1 MRVSNDVL
9 KTQRWIIDDIVDG
22 FDVEDVW
29 ALPVEGGADDFGAVV
44 DLMGAIDFPGSAP
57 LPVRLLWG
65 VRDLLGRVF
74 GLGRISTSAD
84 DAGVWPPVPGTGE
97 QSLTG
102 RVPAELRDT
111 VTDSRLTGKPFRP
124 LYRTGTEFAE
134 EMSNR
139 TMYGVMHLAW
149 VDQGG
154 GRYQGQMTVYVKPR
168 GVVGRAYM
176 AFIKPFRYAVIY
188 PALMRYLERFW
199 AEQMTGTV
207 TCRRPRRAG
216 RA

>member
-1 MRVSNDVL
+1 MKVSNDVL
-9 KTQRWIIDDIVDG
+9 KTQRWIITDIVHD

-29 ALPVEGGADDFGAVV
+29 ALPIDGGADDFGAVI
-44 DLMGAIDFPGSAP
+44 DLMSFIDFPESAP

-65 VRDLLGRVF
+65 IRDLLGRMF

-97 QSLTG
+97 RSLLG
-102 RVPAELRDT
+102 RVPEELRNT
-111 VTDSRLTGKPFRP
+111 ATDSRLAGKPFRP
-124 LYRTGTEFAE
+124 LYLTGTEFADE
-134 EMSNR
+134 ISNR

-168 GVVGRAYM
+168 GAVGKAYM
-176 AFIKPFRYAVIY
+176 AFIKPFRYAIIY
-188 PALMRYLERFW
+188 PALMRYLERSW
-199 AEQMTGTV
+199 AVSRVADRSPG
-207 TCRRPRRAG
+207 A
-216 RA
+216 

>member
-9 KTQRWIIDDIVDG
+9 KTQRWIILDVVHD

-29 ALPVEGGADDFGAVV
+29 ALPIDGGPDDFGAVI
-44 DLMGAIDFPGSAP
+44 DLMGSIDFPESAP

-65 VRDLLGRVF
+65 LRDLLGRMF

-84 DAGVWPPVPGTGE
+84 EAGVWLPVPRTGE
-97 QSLTG
+97 RSLIG
-102 RVPAELRDT
+102 RVPEELRNT
-111 VTDSRLTGKPFRP
+111 ATDSRLTGKPFRP
-124 LYRTGTEFAE
+124 LYLTDIEFAD

-168 GVVGRAYM
+168 GAIGKAYM
-176 AFIKPFRYAVIY
+176 AFIKPFRYAIVY
-188 PALMRYLERFW
+188 PALMRHLERLW
-199 AEQMTGTV
+199 TE
-207 TCRRPRRAG
+207 RRGSR
-216 RA
+216 

>member
-1 MRVSNDVL
+1 MRVSSDVL
-9 KTQRWIIDDIVDG
+9 KAQRWVIDDIVRD

-29 ALPVEGGADDFGAVV
+29 ALPIDGELDDFGAVI
-44 DLMGAIDFPGSAP
+44 DLMESIDFPGSAP

-65 VRDLLGRVF
+65 IRDLLGRVF

-97 QSLTG
+97 RSLIV
-102 RVPAELRDT
+102 RVPKELRDT
-111 VTDSRLTGKPFRP
+111 ATDSRLVGKPFRP
-124 LYRTGTEFAE
+124 LYFTGTEFADE
-134 EMSNR
+134 ISNR

-168 GVVGRAYM
+168 GAVGKAYM

-188 PALMRYLERFW
+188 PALMRYLGRSWTERR
-199 AEQMTGTV
+199 GS
-207 TCRRPRRAG
+207 R
-216 RA
+216 

>member
-1 MRVSNDVL
+1 MRAPNDVL
-9 KTQRWIIDDIVDG
+9 KTQRWVIDDIVHD

-29 ALPVEGGADDFGAVV
+29 ALPIDGGPADFEAVI
-44 DLMGAIDFPGSAP
+44 DLMQSIDFPGSAP

-65 VRDLLGRVF
+65 IRDLLGRMF

-84 DAGVWPPVPGTGE
+84 HAGAWPPVPGTDE
-97 QSLTG
+97 RSLIG

-111 VTDSRLTGKPFRP
+111 ATDSHLTDKPFRP
-124 LYRTGTEFAE
+124 LYFTDTEFADE
-134 EMSNR
+134 ISNR

-154 GRYQGQMTVYVKPR
+154 GRYQAQMTVYVKPR
-168 GVVGRAYM
+168 GAVGKAYM

-188 PALMRYLERFW
+188 PALMRYLERLW
-199 AEQMTGTV
+199 
-207 TCRRPRRAG
+207 AG
-216 RA
+216 RRGAR

>member
-1 MRVSNDVL
+1 MRLSNDVL
-9 KTQRWIIDDIVDG
+9 KTQRWIIDDIVAG
-22 FDVEDVW
+22 FDAEDVW
-29 ALPVEGGADDFGAVV
+29 ALPIEGGADDFGSLV

-65 VRDLLGRVF
+65 LRDLLGRVF

-97 QSLTG
+97 RSLSE

-111 VTDSRLTGKPFRP
+111 VTDSRLTDKPFRP

-139 TMYGVMHLAW
+139 TMYGVMHLGW
-149 VDQGG
+149 VDQGD

-168 GVVGRAYM
+168 GVVGKAYM

-188 PALMRYLERFW
+188 PALMRYLGRLW
-199 AEQMTGTV
+199 ADACVGA
-207 TCRRPRRAG
+207 RSKH
-216 RA
+216 

>member
-1 MRVSNDVL
+1 MRAPNDVL
-9 KTQRWIIDDIVDG
+9 ETQRWIIDDIVHD

-29 ALPVEGGADDFGAVV
+29 ALPIDGGPDEFEALI
-44 DLMGAIDFPGSAP
+44 DLMQSIDFPGSAP

-84 DAGVWPPVPGTGE
+84 EAGAWPPVPGTDE
-97 QSLTG
+97 RSLVG
-102 RVPAELRDT
+102 RVPAKLRNT
-111 VTDSRLTGKPFRP
+111 ATDSHLTDKPFRP
-124 LYRTGTEFAE
+124 LYLTGTEFAD

-154 GRYQGQMTVYVKPR
+154 GRYQAQMTVYVKPR
-168 GVVGRAYM
+168 GAVGRAYM
-176 AFIKPFRYAVIY
+176 AFIKPFRYAIIY
-188 PALMRYLERFW
+188 PALMRYLERAW
-199 AEQMTGTV
+199 TE
-207 TCRRPRRAG
+207 RRGAR
-216 RA
+216 

>member
-1 MRVSNDVL
+1 MKVSDDVL
-9 KTQRWIIDDIVDG
+9 KTQRWIIADIVHD

-29 ALPVEGGADDFGAVV
+29 ALPIDGGADDFGAVI
-44 DLMGAIDFPGSAP
+44 DLMSFIDFPASAP

-65 VRDLLGRVF
+65 IRDLLGRMF

-97 QSLTG
+97 RSLTG

-111 VTDSRLTGKPFRP
+111 ATDSRLAGKPFRP
-124 LYRTGTEFAE
+124 LYLTDTEFADE
-134 EMSNR
+134 ISNR

-149 VDQGG
+149 VDQGD

-168 GVVGRAYM
+168 GAVGKAYM
-176 AFIKPFRYAVIY
+176 AFIKPFRYAIIY
-188 PALMRYLERFW
+188 PALMRYLERTW
-199 AEQMTGTV
+199 AVSRVADRSRG
-207 TCRRPRRAG
+207 A
-216 RA
+216 